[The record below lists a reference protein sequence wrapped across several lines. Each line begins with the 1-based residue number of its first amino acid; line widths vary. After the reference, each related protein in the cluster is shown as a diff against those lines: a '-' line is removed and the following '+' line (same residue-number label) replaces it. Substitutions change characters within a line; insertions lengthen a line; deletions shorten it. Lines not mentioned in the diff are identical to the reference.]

1 MYAPL
6 INPQLARALYRMK
19 MFYKRP
25 ITKLANE
32 LIEKSLNTI
41 DKEAVCA
48 ACIRED
54 NQECEICALARL

>member
-1 MYAPL
+1 MYAPSK
-6 INPQLARALYRMK
+6 NPQLVRALYRMK

-41 DKEAVCA
+41 DKNGVCA
-48 ACIRED
+48 ACIREG
-54 NQECEICALARL
+54 NQDCEVCALAHL